1 MTDNEKQLIRIIRSA
16 PDPEALMIEAFR
28 LIAEQ
33 LRALPAEPKSPAD
46 RLQIAS

>member
-1 MTDNEKQLIRIIRSA
+1 MTDNEKQLINILRNA

-33 LRALPAEPKSPAD
+33 LRALPTEQGPLSD
-46 RLQIAS
+46 HLQIAS

>member
-1 MTDNEKQLIRIIRSA
+1 MTDNEKQLIEIIRNA

-33 LRALPAEPKSPAD
+33 LRVRPAEQGQLSD
-46 RLQIAS
+46 HLQIAS